1 MKNPA
6 LQEGILVKRYKQF
19 LADIKIASGET
30 ITVHCPN
37 PGSMLSCSEA
47 GSRVMFSKSD
57 NPKRKYPHTWE
68 LIFTNNVWV
77 GVNTLLPNR
86 LLAESI
92 RNNQIPELTGYTEI
106 LTEVKYGKNSR
117 IDVLLKSEEKLCY
130 VEVKNVSLV
139 RDNIASFPDAVTRRG
154 TKHLHELVSMVEQG
168 HRAVMFFLV
177 QRSDANSFQPAE
189 DIDPVYAQ
197 TLRSAFKSGVEILV
211 YQASVS
217 PEEISLL
224 RPLPYTLYPA

>member
-1 MKNPA
+1 MKNPP
-6 LQEGILVKRYKQF
+6 LQEGLLVKRYKRF
-19 LADIKIASGET
+19 LADIKTASGET

-37 PGSMLSCSEA
+37 PGSMLSCSEP
-47 GSRVMFSKSD
+47 GSRVMFSESD

-86 LLAESI
+86 LVAESI
-92 RNNQIPELTGYTEI
+92 RNDQIPELIGYEEI
-106 LTEVKYGKNSR
+106 RTEVKYGENSR
-117 IDVLLKSEEKLCY
+117 VDVLLKSEEKLCY

-139 RDNIASFPDAVTRRG
+139 RDNIASFPDAVTKRG

-177 QRSDANSFQPAE
+177 QRSDATLFQPAE

-197 TLRSAFKSGVEILV
+197 ALRSAFKSGVEILV
-211 YQASVS
+211 YLAGVS

-224 RPLPYTLYPA
+224 RPLPYNLNPV